1 MWDGIQGQTF
11 KQLLH
16 PACGVVQR
24 FDVIRYYCKL
34 WVVFCFIHFEPMRSM
49 VFLCNPF
56 SKSDVLVQTITID
69 SFVGDW
75 CSTVQHSLILTTRQ
89 LAECQLAI
97 VGEVKTL
104 FPSAIQPTP
113 ALQLGNSANPINLGE
128 QEHEQEDED
137 PYASKSVAQLKA
149 ELRTRKL
156 SVAGVRKDLL
166 QRLHQDD
173 ETKKGDNT
181 VNLVDEQED
190 EQEDEQKDED
200 PYASKSVAQLKAEL
214 RTRKL
219 SVAGVR
225 KELLQRLHQDD
236 GTTARSG
243 VCVMTVV
250 VSGINQL

>member
-1 MWDGIQGQTF
+1 VVWTRGPCIIGNSCLGGELKMWDGIQGQTF

-97 VGEVKTL
+97 VGEVPYSLPPHYSLATV
-104 FPSAIQPTP
+104 PT
-113 ALQLGNSANPINLGE
+113 QLIWANRRTNRRTKIPTHRSRWPNLRLSFAPGN
-128 QEHEQEDED
+128 
-137 PYASKSVAQLKA
+137 
-149 ELRTRKL
+149 
-156 SVAGVRKDLL
+156 
-166 QRLHQDD
+166 
-173 ETKKGDNT
+173 
-181 VNLVDEQED
+181 
-190 EQEDEQKDED
+190 
-200 PYASKSVAQLKAEL
+200 
-214 RTRKL
+214 
-219 SVAGVR
+219 
-225 KELLQRLHQDD
+225 
-236 GTTARSG
+236 
-243 VCVMTVV
+243 
-250 VSGINQL
+250 